1 MNDMEYR
8 YFFEVAR
15 TLNFNQ
21 AAENLFMTQPA
32 LSKCILKLEQQFGVK
47 LFTRSKRQVRLT
59 DAGMA
64 LLNHYPLVQKA
75 EHELYEK
82 VRNASRGLHMRLSVG
97 VQEGHLVPSALRNL
111 MDSFCKENKDIQMD
125 VISSPYIRLFEQ
137 LNSRELD
144 LAFALEFP
152 GNIYPNIRCKVIET
166 KESYALVG
174 KNHPAAL
181 AFLEEGS
188 DLSTGGSDMPRELQ
202 LLQGADLLLVKWS
215 IVPNA
220 TSYILNQC
228 HANGI
233 VPANIHYAP
242 DYLTLYNWLIM
253 GKGFAIMDKGSIFSE
268 EHIAYLPL
276 QKEKNIHWCVYGSEE
291 AENAAMTRFLRA
303 ADMEFS

>member
-21 AAENLFMTQPA
+21 AAENLYMTQPA
-32 LSKCILKLEQQFGVK
+32 LSKCILKLEQQFGVQ
-47 LFTRSKRQVRLT
+47 LFARSKRQVRLT
-59 DAGMA
+59 DAGLA
-64 LLNHYPLVQKA
+64 LLNHYPMVQKA

-82 VRNASRGLHMRLSVG
+82 VRNASRGLHMRLAVG
-97 VQEGHLVPSALRNL
+97 IQEGHLITPGMKKRL
-111 MDSFCKENKDIQMD
+111 DDFCSQNKDIQLEM
-125 VISSPYIRLFEQ
+125 INSPYIRLFDQ
-137 LNSRELD
+137 LSNHELD

-152 GNIYPNIRCKVIET
+152 GNIHPNINHKVIEI

-174 KNHPAAL
+174 STHPAARAL
-181 AFLEEGS
+181 SEGS
-188 DLSTGGSDMPRELQ
+188 DALGLLDGS
-202 LLQGADLLLVKWS
+202 DLLLVKWS

-242 DYLTLYNWLIM
+242 EYLTLYNWLIM
-253 GKGFAIMDKGSIFSE
+253 EKGFAIMDKGTLFNE
-268 EHIAYLPL
+268 EFITHLPL
-276 QKEKNIHWCVYGSEE
+276 QKEKNISWCVYWASDVANGAVE
-291 AENAAMTRFLRA
+291 RFLSGISTY
-303 ADMEFS
+303 DISK

>member
-152 GNIYPNIRCKVIET
+152 GNIYPNICCKVLET

-174 KNHPAAL
+174 KNYPAAL
-181 AFLEEGS
+181 TFVGS
-188 DLSTGGSDMPRELQ
+188 DCVPGIAEDGIITPGLQ

-233 VPANIHYAP
+233 VPANVHYAP

-276 QKEKNIHWCVYGSEE
+276 QKEKNIHWCVYWSEE
-291 AENAAMTRFLRA
+291 AENVAMTRFLRA
-303 ADMEFS
+303 IGAQK